1 MGGGKVLLNK
11 DLRNLCGAMP
21 TAVRKLELLFLVFI
35 NIISIVHGEIAVVK
49 GENFFI
55 LLLISIGYPAAPCFW
70 QLILLTYG
78 YDIRTY

>member
-1 MGGGKVLLNK
+1 MLFNK

-49 GENFFI
+49 GEIFLFFFFI

-78 YDIRTY
+78 YDICTY

>member
-1 MGGGKVLLNK
+1 MLLNK

-49 GENFFI
+49 GKFFYFFYFI
-55 LLLISIGYPAAPCFW
+55 IDFHWLPCRPLF
-70 QLILLTYG
+70 LAVHFIN
-78 YDIRTY
+78 IRI

>member
-1 MGGGKVLLNK
+1 MLLNK

-49 GENFFI
+49 GEIFLFF
-55 LLLISIGYPAAPCFW
+55 LFY
-70 QLILLTYG
+70 Y
-78 YDIRTY
+78 

>member
-1 MGGGKVLLNK
+1 MLLNK

-49 GENFFI
+49 GEIFLFYFFYFI
-55 LLLISIGYPAAPCFW
+55 IDFHWLPCRPLFLAAHF
-70 QLILLTYG
+70 IN
-78 YDIRTY
+78 IRI